1 MVSENPQR
9 AVYQTSQFDTGPDP
23 DVIESMA
30 YPPDGIEEARDV
42 SDKYASHPRNQDEGG
57 VQGPP
62 GVTPHIQDG
71 TWWLGEEDSG
81 VSATGPKGDKGG
93 PGPKGD
99 PGEQG
104 EQGLPGDK
112 GDKGDKGDPGE
123 KGADGESVTI
133 TNSYPDEDGN
143 TVIEFSDGSTVTV
156 QKGDKGDKG
165 DPGEP
170 AA

>member
-30 YPPDGIEEARDV
+30 YPPDGIEAARDV
-42 SDKYASHPRNQDEGG
+42 SSNYASHLRNQDGSG

-71 TWWLGEEDSG
+71 TWWFGEEDSG
-81 VSATGPKGDKGG
+81 VSATGPKGA
-93 PGPKGD
+93 
-99 PGEQG
+99 
-104 EQGLPGDK
+104 K
-112 GDKGDKGDPGE
+112 GDKGDQGPQGDPG
-123 KGADGESVTI
+123 
-133 TNSYPDEDGN
+133 PP
-143 TVIEFSDGSTVTV
+143 
-156 QKGDKGDKG
+156 GDKGDKG

>member
-9 AVYQTSQFDTGPDP
+9 AVYQSSQFDTGPDP
-23 DVIESMA
+23 DVIDSMA
-30 YPPDGIEEARDV
+30 YPPDGMKEAFEV
-42 SDKYASHPRNQDEGG
+42 SDKYASHPRNQDKGG

-81 VSATGPKGDKGG
+81 VSATGPKGDKGA
-93 PGPKGD
+93 K
-99 PGEQG
+99 
-104 EQGLPGDK
+104 GDK
-112 GDKGDKGDPGE
+112 GDKGEKGDPGKKGDPGE
-123 KGADGESVTI
+123 KGADGTSVTI
-133 TNSYPDEDGN
+133 TNSSLDEDGN

-156 QKGDKGDKG
+156 QKGEKGDKG